1 MSEFSEVL
9 CHKWLNIAIERVKTK
24 SIKQCKV
31 EITLVL
37 VWTGLQSVTFTLCVT
52 LSSRN
57 YFSEP
62 LKRVPRSRLITGEI
76 LSLSEHYIHEETF
89 RCSTW
94 SERSMRSTFV
104 CMSVTYWVRVFMNIC
119 IPALHKHPLCL
130 NTEWLNVN
138 DDRNNSCSLMN
149 LAELDINHIT
159 GHTLFN
165 MCARP
170 AITKL
175 LSHETHIDWQGDL
188 MLFF

>member
-1 MSEFSEVL
+1 MP
-9 CHKWLNIAIERVKTK
+9 H
-24 SIKQCKV
+24 
-31 EITLVL
+31 
-37 VWTGLQSVTFTLCVT
+37 
-52 LSSRN
+52 
-57 YFSEP
+57 
-62 LKRVPRSRLITGEI
+62 SRLITGEI

-149 LAELDINHIT
+149 LADRDINHIT

-188 MLFF
+188 MMLFLYMEMNSDENIAVCVLPLPSAGETSSNNISSTSQAFNWKTFAHLTF